1 MVNAALWLP
10 VAWRL
15 AAQLALQLLP
25 PSQSYVHRLQQEAAA
40 GDPAAEELRLQ
51 LLRLAAAYVA
61 ESCEGNVEDAVHRH
75 LLLAAAT

>member
-1 MVNAALWLP
+1 
-10 VAWRL
+10 
-15 AAQLALQLLP
+15 
-25 PSQSYVHRLQQEAAA
+25 VHRLQQEAAA